1 MEKGFHQ
8 FVSIGRTFPH
18 TNREYNDWV
27 EQETICTF
35 PTLILKFSK
44 VLQELFLFQSG
55 RVVLFHAKLNENN
68 LSFSP

>member
-8 FVSIGRTFPH
+8 FVSMGSTFPH

-35 PTLILKFSK
+35 PTLI